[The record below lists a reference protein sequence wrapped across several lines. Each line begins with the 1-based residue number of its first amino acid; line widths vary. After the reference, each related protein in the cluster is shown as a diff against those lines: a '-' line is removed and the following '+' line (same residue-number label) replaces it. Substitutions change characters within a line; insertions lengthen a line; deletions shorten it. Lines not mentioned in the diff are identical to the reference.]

1 MSTRILI
8 KNTFINISVPLYS
21 ISRCVVMKE
30 NVKYNFTQYS
40 VKKIR
45 YTSSHLYK
53 DEEKEYGGNA
63 LQFTLTNFCIKGQFL
78 MVNVVLIFVSTK
90 IL

>member
-8 KNTFINISVPLYS
+8 KNTFTNISVSLYS
-21 ISRCVVMKE
+21 ISTCLVMKE
-30 NVKYNFTQYS
+30 NVKYTFIESS

-45 YTSSHLYK
+45 HTSWHLYE
-53 DEEKEYGGNA
+53 DEAKEYGGNT
-63 LQFTLTNFCIKGQFL
+63 LQFSLTIFCIKGQFL
-78 MVNVVLIFVSTK
+78 MVNVFLIFAFTK